1 MGWAG
6 GDYRYWTYQWSMQAL
21 SPFSFL
27 HSLLHHLNALLLQQK
42 DKKENLKWKVPR
54 CHQYYKH
61 NSFTP
66 KWKTVMSFHFCLP
79 EGQRCPSYLVRNCR
93 FSSIANFSPI
103 HLWNCCCALFCPNI
117 HYVGCKHT
125 FVAHSRCLWF
135 ASFDKYILKQEGPY
149 LWRPIAPHNVT
160 SSHSRCKKP
169 QPTLYSMCGGV
180 LYLLEGRLR
189 GVYILEGSGLWGHS
203 AFSTSAAP
211 LMTRSHD
218 KTKAASLC
226 FFMPMCHDGEKE

>member
-103 HLWNCCCALFCPNI
+103 HLWNCCCALFCPNV

-135 ASFDKYILKQEGPY
+135 ASFDKYILKQQAPY
-149 LWRPIAPHNVT
+149 LWRPSASHKVT

-169 QPTLYSMCGGV
+169 QLTLYSMCRGV
-180 LYLLEGRLR
+180 L
-189 GVYILEGSGLWGHS
+189 YILEGSGLWGHS
-203 AFSTSAAP
+203 TFSTSAARLRLNSWLS
-211 LMTRSHD
+211 LMTRQ
-218 KTKAASLC
+218 KRRLFA
-226 FFMPMCHDGEKE
+226 FFVPWRWKRI